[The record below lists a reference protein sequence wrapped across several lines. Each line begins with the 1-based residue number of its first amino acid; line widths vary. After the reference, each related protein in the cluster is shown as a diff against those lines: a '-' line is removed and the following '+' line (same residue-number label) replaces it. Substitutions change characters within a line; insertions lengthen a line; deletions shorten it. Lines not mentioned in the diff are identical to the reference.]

1 MIVLVDE
8 CGAIRWLYP
17 ENCAAVIIPDVFRLS
32 CVPIP
37 EVEPPI
43 NLPVDAWYWR
53 TLPSTFALSSSTS
66 SSFKRL
72 TSPDP
77 GPCARTLYN
86 ISLTCL
92 ISALRL
98 STLVSSAFSTSSLIF
113 VSSINLIAC
122 ATVSLIFGVLMGS
135 GLIISTISNEGSSST
150 SSKAV
155 SYTHLRAHET
165 G

>member
-1 MIVLVDE
+1 MIPVVLT
-8 CGAIRWLYP
+8 
-17 ENCAAVIIPDVFRLS
+17 LS
-32 CVPIP
+32 FAPTP
-37 EVEPPI
+37 LPPVASAPT
-43 NLPVDAWYWR
+43 NLPLDDSYFKN
-53 TLPSTFALSSSTS
+53 LPSTFAESSSTS

-122 ATVSLIFGVLMGS
+122 ATVSLISGVLIGS
-135 GLIISTISNEGSSST
+135 GLIKSTTSNDGLSSA

-155 SYTHLRAHET
+155 SYTHLT
-165 G
+165 LPTNC